1 MKRGDPNGLAALNEA
16 TREPLLDNLY
26 TERAQMLPYDERV
39 EFPLDRLE
47 FGTLLGSG
55 EYGRV
60 LKARARGILGGHNF
74 STVAVKTLK
83 ENPELEK
90 GAFTCDIYSSIWH
103 MGEWGVIAKAEE

>member
-90 GAFTCDIYSSIWH
+90 GAFTCDICSSIWH
-103 MGEWGVIAKAEE
+103 MGEWGVIAKADE